1 MTLSKTQTA
10 RVSFYNEANSLDGV
24 EKKDTVKGVNE
35 WQLRLMFT
43 QQVNDF
49 SLTPYAR
56 FDLDRKLDVEQGD
69 REKKLRHRVGLLG
82 SYKLQDNLSLIYDVN
97 YQVEQSRENSESKY
111 DKNRMFYKLAINYS
125 F

>member
-1 MTLSKTQTA
+1 
-10 RVSFYNEANSLDGV
+10 
-24 EKKDTVKGVNE
+24 
-35 WQLRLMFT
+35 MFT